1 MFLAPNPSYKSP
13 FHCHPVD
20 QSREQCPLGSSVPVY
35 LLLAVINFRG
45 HETFDHR
52 RGLWPWYVRCC
63 GRVGCILTSGHVAL
77 VNAQIVKNCVGKESD
92 VCYSVNVP
100 PQSVSSGQGD
110 IYFQI
115 QGPSSKQWIG
125 LGQGSQM
132 KGANIFII
140 YSDPSGQ
147 NVTLSPRLG
156 KGHFMPIYDSDAQ
169 VSLLDGSGVANG
181 TMTANVRCKSLQ
193 VPWQASYC

>member
-1 MFLAPNPSYKSP
+1 M
-13 FHCHPVD
+13 D
-20 QSREQCPLGSSVPVY
+20 
-35 LLLAVINFRG
+35 
-45 HETFDHR
+45 
-52 RGLWPWYVRCC
+52 
-63 GRVGCILTSGHVAL
+63 
-77 VNAQIVKNCVGKESD
+77 AQIAKNCVGKESN
-92 VCYSVNVP
+92 VCYSVNIP
-100 PQSVSSGQGD
+100 SLSASSGQGD

-156 KGHFMPIYDSDAQ
+156 KGHFMPNFDSEAQ
-169 VSLLDGSGVANG
+169 VALLDGSGIANG
-181 TMTANVRCKSLQ
+181 TMTANVRCKFLYG
-193 VPWQASYC
+193 PRQAFILLAYGYHLIS